1 MTMKS
6 DGKLKKLICDFKHDV
21 RNLVNVHP
29 TTQKPESFFLMGSF
43 CPSYTRSQP
52 QKYRRVIFLDTEQ

>member
-6 DGKLKKLICDFKHDV
+6 DEKLKKLICDFKNDV
-21 RNLVNVHP
+21 RNLVNAHP
-29 TTQKPESFFLMGSF
+29 TTQKSESFSLMGSF
-43 CPSYTRSQP
+43 CPRYTRFEP